1 MSDQDILITA
11 LRSMEAWVKH
21 WQKDARC
28 NLKPTPESLADAL
41 SEIRVALGLA
51 GVKAQS
57 ATEMLTAALN
67 ALVDE
72 YCEYMRINNLR
83 HP

>member
-1 MSDQDILITA
+1 M
-11 LRSMEAWVKH
+11 
-21 WQKDARC
+21 
-28 NLKPTPESLADAL
+28 ADAL

-72 YCEYMRINNLR
+72 YCEYMRINNLGDPEKQHNIKFAR
-83 HP
+83 AALSLAEGH